1 MDRSKKINRSL
12 GLSQDNIFR
21 KLFRIVNFFLELI
34 FVRLYNKFSRNSENI
49 PAQFHSLYYSSPE
62 RTWKNTRWLGHRT
75 MKCPL
80 DLWIYQEILHD
91 LKPDVVIETG
101 VNEGGG
107 AAFLVSIM
115 DSIGKG
121 KLITVDIELLEGRPI
136 HERITY
142 IKGSSTE
149 EKIVEQIF
157 QMIRDSKVVLV
168 ILDSDHNKPHVLKE
182 MEIYSKF
189 VTPNSY
195 MIVEDSNVNGHP
207 IMPNWGEGPFE
218 AVEEFLKNNDS
229 FEIDKDR
236 EKYYMTFNPN
246 GYLRKIKE

>member
-12 GLSQDNIFR
+12 GLSRDNMFR
-21 KLFRIVNFFLELI
+21 KLYRIANFFLELI

-49 PAQFHSLYYSSPE
+49 PDQFHSLYYSSPE

-168 ILDSDHNKPHVLKE
+168 ILDSDHNKPHVLME

-189 VTPNSY
+189 VTRNSY

-229 FEIDKDR
+229 FEIDKKC

-246 GYLRKIKE
+246 GYLRKIR

>member
-1 MDRSKKINRSL
+1 MDRSKKINRLL
-12 GLSQDNIFR
+12 GLSEDSVFR
-21 KLFRIVNFFLELI
+21 KLFRIVNFVLELI
-34 FVRLYNKFSRNSENI
+34 FVRLYNKFSQNSGDI

-80 DLWIYQEILHD
+80 DLWVYQEILHE
-91 LKPDVVIETG
+91 LRPDTVIETG

-121 KLITVDIELLEGRPI
+121 KLIAVDIELLEGRPI

-149 EKIVEQIF
+149 EKVVQQISH
-157 QMIRDSKVVLV
+157 MLKDSKVVLV

-189 VTPNSY
+189 VTCESY
-195 MIVEDSNVNGHP
+195 MIVEDSNINGHP
-207 IMPNWGEGPFE
+207 VMPNWGEGPFE
-218 AVEEFLKNNDS
+218 AIEKFLNNNDC
-229 FEIDKDR
+229 FEIDKKC

-246 GYLRKIKE
+246 GYLKKIR

>member
-1 MDRSKKINRSL
+1 MDRSKKISRAM
-12 GLSQDNIFR
+12 GLSQDNIFQ
-21 KLFRIVNFFLELI
+21 KLFRIFSFILELI
-34 FVRLYNKFSRNSENI
+34 FVRLYNNFSRNSGDI

-62 RTWKNTRWLGHRT
+62 RTWKNTRWMGHRT

-80 DLWIYQEILHD
+80 DLWVYQEILYD
-91 LKPDVVIETG
+91 LKPDIVIETG

-107 AAFLVSIM
+107 AAFLVSIL

-121 KLITVDIELLEGRPI
+121 KLITVDIELLECRPI

-149 EKIVEQIF
+149 EKVVQQISD
-157 QMIRDSKVVLV
+157 MIKDGQVVLV

-182 MEIYSKF
+182 MEVYSEF
-189 VTPNSY
+189 VTCGSY

-207 IMPNWGEGPFE
+207 IIPNWGEGPYE
-218 AVEEFLKNNDS
+218 AIEEFLTDNHS
-229 FEIDKDR
+229 FKVDKEC

-246 GYLRKIKE
+246 GYLKKIKE

>member
-1 MDRSKKINRSL
+1 MDRSKKISRSM
-12 GLSQDNIFR
+12 GLSQDGIFR
-21 KLFRIVNFFLELI
+21 KLFRIVTFGLELI
-34 FVRLYNKFSRNSENI
+34 FVRSYNYFSRNSGDI

-62 RTWKNTRWLGHRT
+62 RTWKNTRWMGCRT

-80 DLWIYQEILHD
+80 DLWIYQEIIHE
-91 LKPDVVIETG
+91 LKPDIVIETG

-107 AAFLVSIM
+107 AAFLASIL

-136 HERITY
+136 HDRITY

-149 EKIVEQIF
+149 EKVVQQISE
-157 QMIRDSKVVLV
+157 MIKGSQVVLV

-182 MEIYSKF
+182 MEIYNEF
-189 VTPNSY
+189 VTKGSY

-207 IMPNWGEGPFE
+207 ILPNWGEGPFE
-218 AVEEFLKNNDS
+218 AIQEFLSQNDS
-229 FEIDKDR
+229 FEIEKDR
-236 EKYYMTFNPN
+236 EKFYMTFNPN
-246 GYLRKIKE
+246 GYLKKIN

>member
-1 MDRSKKINRSL
+1 M
-12 GLSQDNIFR
+12 GLSQDGIFR
-21 KLFRIVNFFLELI
+21 KLFRIVTFGLELI
-34 FVRLYNKFSRNSENI
+34 FVRSYNYFSRNSGDI

-62 RTWKNTRWLGHRT
+62 RTWKNTRWMGCRT

-80 DLWIYQEILHD
+80 DLWIYQEIIHE
-91 LKPDVVIETG
+91 LKPDIVIETG

-107 AAFLVSIM
+107 AAFLASIL

-136 HERITY
+136 HDRITY

-149 EKIVEQIF
+149 EKVVQQISE
-157 QMIRDSKVVLV
+157 MIKGSQVVLV

-182 MEIYSKF
+182 MEIYNEF
-189 VTPNSY
+189 VTKGSY

-207 IMPNWGEGPFE
+207 ILPNWGEGPFE
-218 AVEEFLKNNDS
+218 AIQEFLSQNDS
-229 FEIDKDR
+229 FEIEKDR
-236 EKYYMTFNPN
+236 EKFYMTFNPN
-246 GYLRKIKE
+246 GYLKKIN

>member
-1 MDRSKKINRSL
+1 
-12 GLSQDNIFR
+12 
-21 KLFRIVNFFLELI
+21 
-34 FVRLYNKFSRNSENI
+34 
-49 PAQFHSLYYSSPE
+49 
-62 RTWKNTRWLGHRT
+62 

-229 FEIDKDR
+229 FEIDKKC

-246 GYLRKIKE
+246 GYLRKIR